1 MAASPLT
8 GRSPPNLTTMTATQ
22 RITTL
27 LALPL
32 ILAASARSQSDA
44 NPTTTTT
51 TTVGAP
57 PAAPAPSAATAPV
70 KDKIVRLDEFEV
82 SSRMTGYSASETMT
96 GSRVNTKIADLPY
109 SIVNLDDA
117 FFKDFSVQILDEN
130 MTYIGG
136 LTGLNIGGGFNLRGF
151 ASTSMLRDGFYRL
164 GRYGLSNI
172 QRVEVIRGPNA
183 AVYGRSSPGGMVNF
197 ISLQPSKE
205 TQQSI
210 SYSQGSYKQEQGN
223 VDLTGAIGQAAKT
236 YYVLN
241 LNQTSR
247 DYPGQYSEI
256 HNNEDFLGIAH
267 DFPDGSHLQVS
278 AEYFLQIQHAPQQAA
293 PGAPLLSVA
302 RLATPDNSATSTA
315 VGLDTGLVSFN
326 PYGPNSELNRG
337 SDTFTAAY
345 NKSFNDV
352 WSMKFGAYNFRAR
365 RWDFNQNTGW
375 GAVVVPL
382 NGAPVTDS
390 RGALPSR
397 GEIMEDG
404 GGFQQDLLAHYW
416 LFNHK
421 VENNTL
427 LTVDF
432 NDYYRWDPTWNYSA
446 NNNPDIVAWA
456 APRTVTL
463 TPQLFNGRIEYIPS
477 APVAYFP
484 KFYNPA
490 LLTLFP
496 ATGATT
502 GTLTRRRT
510 KSLGGNFRQQMIFWD
525 GRLITYAG
533 IRNDTV
539 LFSQRDYT
547 VAFNSVGIA
556 GNPKANQPGGSVVRR
571 YEHQNKPNAGFN
583 FKVTPNLHVYGSY
596 STAYFVDQTSRPSV
610 IAAPTYA
617 PFTARGFDYGIKGA
631 YFDDQLNFTLGGF
644 YDKQNNVLVTDTVEQ
659 PLGSGNFVNQTEQD
673 GNQLVRGFEA
683 DLSWTVN
690 HELTIGASGAEVNA
704 IYTNF
709 GSANPEVVGR
719 SVNLISPENGSV
731 YGKYNITSG
740 PLKGLQFNPLVTYVS
755 STPALA
761 PTTGDTLT
769 IIGGKSVLT
778 GHTDGWK
785 IRFPSFTVWNLNV
798 SYFLPHYRGYQQRIT
813 LSVNN
818 VFDRYYLKIPSGDLA
833 DGRGFMVSYTLT
845 HGSSH

>member
-1 MAASPLT
+1 
-8 GRSPPNLTTMTATQ
+8 MTASQ
-22 RITTL
+22 RIATL

-32 ILAASARSQSDA
+32 ILAASARAQTDA
-44 NPTTTTT
+44 ATTTTTT
-51 TTVGAP
+51 TTVAAP
-57 PAAPAPSAATAPV
+57 PAAPAPSAAATAPAKEEVV
-70 KDKIVRLDEFEV
+70 KLSEFEV
-82 SSRMTGYSASETMT
+82 SAKTNGYTASETMT

-136 LTGLNIGGGFNLRGF
+136 LTGLNIGGSFNLRGF

-172 QRVEVIRGPNA
+172 ERIEVIRGPNA

-197 ISLQPSKE
+197 ISLQPSKD

-210 SYSQGSYKQEQGN
+210 SYSQGSFKQEQGN
-223 VDLTGAIGQAAKT
+223 IDLTGAIGKDEKT

-256 HNNEDFLGIAH
+256 RNSEDFLGIAH

-278 AEYFLQIQHAPQQAA
+278 AEYFLQIQHAPQNI
-293 PGAPLLSVA
+293 APLLSVA
-302 RLATPDNSATSTA
+302 RVATPDNLATSTA
-315 VGLDTGLVSFN
+315 VGLDTGLTSFN
-326 PYGPNSELNRG
+326 PFGPNSELNRG
-337 SDTFTAAY
+337 SDTFTAQY

-352 WSMKFGAYNFRAR
+352 WSMKTGAYNFRAR

-375 GAVVVPL
+375 AAVVVPL
-382 NGAPVTDS
+382 NGGAVTDA
-390 RGALPSR
+390 RGTLPSR

-427 LTVDF
+427 FTIDF
-432 NDYYRWDPTWNYSA
+432 NDYYRWDPTWEYA
-446 NNNPDIVAWA
+446 TNNNPDIVAWA
-456 APRTVTL
+456 GPRTVTL
-463 TPQLFNGRIEYIPS
+463 TPQSFNGRIEYIPN

-510 KSLGGNFRQQMIFWD
+510 SSLGGNFRQQMLFLD

-533 IRNDTV
+533 VRNDTV

-547 VAFNSVGIA
+547 VAFNSVGVP

-583 FKVTPNLHVYGSY
+583 FKLTPNLHLYGSY

-610 IAAPTYA
+610 IAASTYA

-631 YFDDQLNFTLGGF
+631 YFNDQLNFTLGGY
-644 YDKQNNVLVTDTVEQ
+644 YDKEYNVLVTDTVEN
-659 PLGSGNFVNQTEQD
+659 PPGSGNFINETEQD

-683 DLSWTVN
+683 DLSWTLN
-690 HELTIGASGAEVNA
+690 QDLTIGASGAEVNA
-704 IYTNF
+704 IFTNF

-719 SVNLISPENGSV
+719 SVNGITPENGSI
-731 YGKYNITSG
+731 YGKYNVNSG
-740 PLKGLQFNPLVTYVS
+740 VLKGLHFNPLVTYVS
-755 STPALA
+755 STPDMA
-761 PTTGDTLT
+761 PTTGDTT
-769 IIGGKSVLT
+769 AIVGGKSVVT

-785 IRFPSFTVWNLNV
+785 IRYPSFTVWNFNLT
-798 SYFLPHYRGYQQRIT
+798 YFLPHYRGYQQRLT
-813 LSVNN
+813 FSVNN
-818 VFDRYYLKIPSGDLA
+818 AFNRYYLKIPSGLLA
-833 DGRGFMVSYTLT
+833 DGRGFIISYTLA